1 NRRELALKRQGVK
14 LTQLSREGHLLPE
27 RTEDGTADDMVA
39 NPLSRAYG
47 KRPLSAELR
56 KLPSTPKVDASPV
69 KERYSMNEM
78 DAPSFRSGRRSRNTS
93 YDVLLCRKSGKF
105 IRYNFVILYKVKKHD
120 FVKKP

>member
-1 NRRELALKRQGVK
+1 MPSENRYILFEDKSCFVGVLHQVKNRRELALKRQGVK

-56 KLPSTPKVDASPV
+56 NPQKDLV
-69 KERYSMNEM
+69 
-78 DAPSFRSGRRSRNTS
+78 FR
-93 YDVLLCRKSGKF
+93 RK
-105 IRYNFVILYKVKKHD
+105 
-120 FVKKP
+120 